1 VGIASLAAA
10 LSVLVAA
17 AAIYLSSR
25 QALKERQLSVALS
38 LGAEYREAWRS
49 RWHVVQ
55 DALREVDG
63 DRESLPSNVLE
74 VALDALNW
82 LDWFGTACAEKVIQR
97 PDFVFRTV
105 GPSMAL
111 LIQCGQPV
119 IARDNSAYGD
129 SYWSGVAFISKRLS
143 ELGIHPYQLAGPR
156 PAGRLPAPGP
166 QKRSSSTA

>member
-1 VGIASLAAA
+1 MGIASLAAA

-63 DRESLPSNVLE
+63 DIESLPSNVLE
-74 VALDALNW
+74 LHW
-82 LDWFGTACAEKVIQR
+82 M
-97 PDFVFRTV
+97 P
-105 GPSMAL
+105 
-111 LIQCGQPV
+111 
-119 IARDNSAYGD
+119 
-129 SYWSGVAFISKRLS
+129 
-143 ELGIHPYQLAGPR
+143 
-156 PAGRLPAPGP
+156 
-166 QKRSSSTA
+166 